1 MSERILVGHF
11 LTRHAAARRAGIPA
25 DEVVQRPDLLRVG
38 GRFLEEVYFEFQF
51 NGHGIRRD
59 LGSVVEHLRWSFD
72 DEVVADW
79 LARPNE
85 TLGQMTP
92 LGWIAAGNDGWKIAD
107 AARHHGPIP
116 DGDER

>member
-1 MSERILVGHF
+1 MSEVILVGHF
-11 LTRHAAARRAGIPA
+11 LTRHDAAVRAGIPEE
-25 DEVVQRPDLLRVG
+25 EVVQRPDLLRIG
-38 GRFLEEVYFEFQF
+38 GTYLQEVYFEFQF

-59 LGSVVEHLRWSFD
+59 LGTVVEQLRWSFD

-92 LGWIAAGNDGWKIAD
+92 LGWVAAGHDGWKIAN
-107 AARHHGPIP
+107 AARDHGPVTHAE
-116 DGDER
+116 D